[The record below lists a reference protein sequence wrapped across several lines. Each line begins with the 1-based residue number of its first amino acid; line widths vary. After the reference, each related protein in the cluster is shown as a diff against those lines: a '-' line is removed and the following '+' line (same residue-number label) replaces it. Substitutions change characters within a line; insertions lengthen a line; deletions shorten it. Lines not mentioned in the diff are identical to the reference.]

1 MQKWK
6 ITSRSRAW
14 VNIRATDQPRD
25 RNEDSNNPIT
35 RLAIPSPL
43 SWQQHQPQGGKS
55 TGILVNGGNSQTY
68 SSVKHQVNCWS
79 HVDLHLWSSYP
90 ALCQFLHDKPFF
102 ISQFQNLSSWLFS
115 LPLLYLSVGFLT
127 PKSSSFQVCIP
138 TILSHSLKLSH
149 HYLPEA
155 KCLTQPISVSY
166 RLETSLMYLQ
176 HRPLP
181 LPWPSRLASYL
192 L

>member
-1 MQKWK
+1 MQRWK

-14 VNIRATDQPRD
+14 VNIRVTDQPRD

-43 SWQQHQPQGGKS
+43 SWQQCQPQGGKS

-68 SSVKHQVNCWS
+68 SPAKHQVICWS
-79 HVDLHLWSSYP
+79 HADLHLWSSYP

-115 LPLLYLSVGFLT
+115 LPLLHLSVGFL
-127 PKSSSFQVCIP
+127 PPNSVLSRSVFPLFCPIP
-138 TILSHSLKLSH
+138 WSCHQ
-149 HYLPEA
+149 YLPEA
-155 KCLTQPISVSY
+155 KCPTHPISVSY
-166 RLETSLMYLQ
+166 RLETSLVHLQ
-176 HRPLP
+176 HRPLR
-181 LPWPSRLASYL
+181 LPWPSHLANYL